1 MCFKVSSA
9 NLRPFCL
16 GLNVLNYALFTSLP
30 EIRYHCLG
38 FRLTLQWCHN
48 GRDGVSNHRRLESIL
63 NRLFRRISKKTSKF
77 RVTGF
82 CEGIHRWPVNSPH
95 EGLVTRKKIPFDDV
109 IMELSSLYTTL
120 DTDVSILR
128 FVYQSYI
135 DWELMIIL
143 FQRIKLSGEIASQ
156 CGNSSVRYEHPDQT
170 W

>member
-63 NRLFRRISKKTSKF
+63 NRLFRRKSKKTSKF

-82 CEGIHRWPVNSPH
+82 CEGNSP
-95 EGLVTRKKIPFDDV
+95 VTSEFPAR
-109 IMELSSLYTTL
+109 
-120 DTDVSILR
+120 R
-128 FVYQSYI
+128 
-135 DWELMIIL
+135 
-143 FQRIKLSGEIASQ
+143 A
-156 CGNSSVRYEHPDQT
+156 GNSEKNTIWWRHHGAVLSIYHAWHRCQYLAICLSELYWLRTHDNT
-170 W
+170 FSAN